1 MRTNRELAS
10 AKRGRPTAGIPRS
23 GLRRWMLVVLALAAL
38 AAHPTIASS
47 AAPGSRQWIGTWAAA
62 PQPPIPKN
70 VLSLRNQSLRLI
82 VHTSAGGSKVRIR
95 IANTFGDQPL
105 QIGAAHIACR
115 AAVAEI
121 DPATDRALTFGG
133 SASATVPPG
142 ATLVSDPVDL
152 DVPPLA
158 DLAISLFFP
167 QATSATTLHILARQS
182 SYVSGDGDHT
192 ADAKFPV
199 AKTIRTWPFLSGV
212 EVAVSPG
219 GAAIVAFG
227 SSTTDGDGSSLD
239 GNHRYPDALAERL
252 QNDAARKTAL
262 GVLNLGII
270 GNRLLQD
277 SPKQPDFPFGAALGQ
292 AGLARFDRD
301 VLGQAGVRY
310 VILALGIN
318 DIAFPGSFTPAS
330 EKVSAQ
336 DIISGYRRLIARAH
350 RSKIRIIGTTIPPFE
365 GATFNDPRFTN
376 IYTPSKEAMRQQVNA
391 WIRTSHAF
399 DAVVDFDAV
408 LRDPD
413 RPTRL
418 LPAFDSGDHLH
429 MNDAGYAAS
438 AKAIPL
444 ALFQER

>member
-47 AAPGSRQWIGTWAAA
+47 AATGSRQWIGTWAAA

-167 QATSATTLHILARQS
+167 QAT
-182 SYVSGDGDHT
+182 
-192 ADAKFPV
+192 
-199 AKTIRTWPFLSGV
+199 
-212 EVAVSPG
+212 
-219 GAAIVAFG
+219 
-227 SSTTDGDGSSLD
+227 
-239 GNHRYPDALAERL
+239 
-252 QNDAARKTAL
+252 
-262 GVLNLGII
+262 
-270 GNRLLQD
+270 
-277 SPKQPDFPFGAALGQ
+277 
-292 AGLARFDRD
+292 
-301 VLGQAGVRY
+301 
-310 VILALGIN
+310 
-318 DIAFPGSFTPAS
+318 
-330 EKVSAQ
+330 
-336 DIISGYRRLIARAH
+336 
-350 RSKIRIIGTTIPPFE
+350 
-365 GATFNDPRFTN
+365 
-376 IYTPSKEAMRQQVNA
+376 
-391 WIRTSHAF
+391 
-399 DAVVDFDAV
+399 
-408 LRDPD
+408 
-413 RPTRL
+413 
-418 LPAFDSGDHLH
+418 
-429 MNDAGYAAS
+429 
-438 AKAIPL
+438 
-444 ALFQER
+444 